1 MSATRESFS
10 PWLRLF
16 RLPNLL
22 TVPGDPLAGFL
33 LASAG
38 LLAQPPRPLALAA
51 AAGASLGLYAFGL
64 ILNDLTDLETDQR
77 ERPERPLPAGEIT
90 VHQARMAAVAMAL
103 SGLNL
108 ALVAGRAALYVGA
121 ALAALIVLYNAAL
134 KRVRGA
140 GILALGLCRGL
151 SLLLGV
157 AAARPEIFSS
167 PGAVPAAAWIAA
179 AGLTLYVAGFSAVA
193 KREMEAEKALGAA
206 RWLPFAALL
215 PTLLALICAV
225 TAQKRLDGLA
235 STAYVFLMVM
245 TLMRAWLLGGV
256 LYRLQPVPETVGGH
270 IRNLLLVQGCFCAA
284 AGTLGLPP
292 AVLCVLLSVVFARLA
307 RRFYSS

>member
-1 MSATRESFS
+1 MSAAHTSYS
-10 PWLRLF
+10 PWFRLL

-38 LLAQPPRPLALAA
+38 LAQPAKPLVLAA
-51 AAGASLGLYAFGL
+51 AAGASLCLYAFGL
-64 ILNDLTDLETDQR
+64 ILNDLLDLETDQR

-90 VHQARMAAVAMAL
+90 AHQARMAAVAMAL

-108 ALVAGRAALYVGA
+108 ALVAGRPALYVGA
-121 ALAALIVLYNAAL
+121 ALGALIVLYNAAL

-140 GILALGLCRGL
+140 GIFVLGLCRGL
-151 SLLLGV
+151 SLLLGA

-167 PGAVPAAAWIAA
+167 PGAVPAAVWVAA

-193 KREMEAEKALGAA
+193 KREMEAEKAQGAA
-206 RWLPFAALL
+206 RWMPFAALL

-235 STAYVFLMVM
+235 SAAYVFLMVM

-270 IRNLLLVQGCFCAA
+270 IRNLLMVQGCFCAA
-284 AGTLGLPP
+284 SGSRGLLP
-292 AVLCVLLSVVFARLA
+292 AVLCVLLSAVFVRLA
-307 RRFYSS
+307 KRFYSS